1 MWQQSLYFTEV
12 HILLSLMAFLG
23 NFLILIAFHKVCSL
37 HPPSKLL
44 YRCLETTD
52 LLVSIVSQPLIAP
65 YWMFL
70 VQKEWYLCR
79 CTYKATNITA
89 YMHYVQ
95 CGQTSSP
102 VVGAKIKTNSV
113 YFMVATFWVPFGVAG
128 LCYIL
133 DYRID
138 MSSPFYTLYDL
149 SIRLILPPF
158 PLRTMWS
165 PSPPHPPPEKRVFY
179 IMITSSF
186 QYPLALTFPCKKY
199 TDLK

>member
-23 NFLILIAFHKVCSL
+23 NFLILIAFHKIYSL

-44 YRCLETTD
+44 YRCLKTTD
-52 LLVSIVSQPLIAP
+52 LLVSIVSQPLIVP

-70 VQKEWYLCR
+70 VHEEWYLCR

-102 VVGAKIKTNSV
+102 IVGAKIKTNSV

-138 MSSPFYTLYDL
+138 MSSPFYTLLVTTYPPSVSPENHVIPL
-149 SIRLILPPF
+149 S
-158 PLRTMWS
+158 
-165 PSPPHPPPEKRVFY
+165 HPPPKKE
-179 IMITSSF
+179 SF
-186 QYPLALTFPCKKY
+186 TLWSPLPFNTL
-199 TDLK
+199 

>member
-70 VQKEWYLCR
+70 VHEEWYLCR

-138 MSSPFYTLYDL
+138 MSSPFYTLLVTTYPPSVSPEKHVIPL
-149 SIRLILPPF
+149 SHP
-158 PLRTMWS
+158 
-165 PSPPHPPPEKRVFY
+165 PPPEKRVFY